1 MTQADDELVLRECR
15 RAGVADLDGDDIGRG
30 DQTLAHEEADGEL
43 FIVAAR
49 AHGDGDVGR
58 DLARAGDADRQRLLA
73 RQQILALVGPAR
85 ADRHD
90 PAGRARAIG
99 TVASFGARRHGA
111 SVSRTVARVAATR
124 PPARTRAAREAR
136 AGRSAGP
143 RIEKVSGMP
152 ETLRCCAFAPALRR
166 GGGRSSRCS
175 KRACRSWGGRGPMP
189 PCRSWSRSR

>member
-30 DQTLAHEEADGEL
+30 DQALAHEEADGEL
-43 FIVAAR
+43 FVVAAR

-73 RQQILALVGPAR
+73 RQQILARVGPAR

-124 PPARTRAAREAR
+124 PPARTRAAREAP

-143 RIEKVSGMP
+143 RS
-152 ETLRCCAFAPALRR
+152 
-166 GGGRSSRCS
+166 
-175 KRACRSWGGRGPMP
+175 GRGRRHTAPSHTTGRAGP
-189 PCRSWSRSR
+189 HPAVRQCSRRRRVRSLIATRPRSAQ